1 MFISLISG
9 ASFAWLSAG
18 NFGTITVFRPYSVI
32 DVIYQDEH
40 LIAVNKPSGVLSV
53 PGLVC
58 EDNLLD
64 RVLKHFPNSRTVHRL
79 DMSTS
84 GLLLFAQ
91 SYPAQKALNQLFA
104 RGHIK
109 KCYKALVAGL
119 VEADAGEIHLPLIA
133 DWPNRPRQK
142 IDWQVGKQSHTFFRT
157 LKRCPQTQSTL
168 LDLFPITG
176 RSHQLRLHCL
186 GLGHPIL
193 GDQLYNLE
201 QSHQKAPR
209 LMLHAE
215 HISLQHPITAE
226 PLTISCPN
234 EFARF
239 SLA

>member
-1 MFISLISG
+1 M
-9 ASFAWLSAG
+9 
-18 NFGTITVFRPYSVI
+18 I
-32 DVIYQDEH
+32 DVIYQDDH

-64 RVLKHFPNSRTVHRL
+64 RVLKQFPNSRTVHRL
-79 DMSTS
+79 DMNTS

-104 RGHIK
+104 KGHIK
-109 KCYKALVAGL
+109 KRYKAVVAGL

-142 IDWQVGKQSHTFFRT
+142 VDWQVGKTSHTFFRT
-157 LKRCPQTQSTL
+157 LKRFHSSQSTL

-176 RSHQLRLHCL
+176 RSHQLRVHCL
-186 GLGHPIL
+186 GIGHPIL
-193 GDQLYNLE
+193 GDQLYHLE
-201 QSHQKAPR
+201 QSHLQAPR

-215 HISLQHPITAE
+215 QISLQHPITSE
-226 PLTISCPN
+226 PLSIHCPDEFSALSC
-234 EFARF
+234 A
-239 SLA
+239 

>member
-1 MFISLISG
+1 M
-9 ASFAWLSAG
+9 
-18 NFGTITVFRPYSVI
+18 I
-32 DVIYQDEH
+32 DVIYQDDH

-64 RVLKHFPNSRTVHRL
+64 RVLKQFPNSRTVHRL

-104 RGHIK
+104 QGRIK
-109 KCYKALVAGL
+109 KRYKAVVAGL
-119 VEADAGEIHLPLIA
+119 VAADAGEIHLPLIA

-142 IDWQVGKQSHTFFRT
+142 IDWQIGKTSHTFFRT
-157 LKRCPQTQSTL
+157 LQRCTASQSSL

-176 RSHQLRLHCL
+176 RSHQLRVHCL
-186 GLGHPIL
+186 GIGHPIL
-193 GDQLYNLE
+193 GDQLYHLA
-201 QSHQKAPR
+201 QSHLQAPR

-215 HISLQHPITAE
+215 QISLQHPVTAE
-226 PLTISCPN
+226 PLTIDCPH
-234 EFARF
+234 EFTQLISA
-239 SLA
+239 